1 MNDQRTEVIFT
12 VQLDKPV
19 QISKVVFGSLF
30 NPAYRILPAGSA
42 KVEVSDDGKQY
53 REVAT
58 ASFTRQLPEKGRK
71 AYTDSLSFSPTEA
84 GYVKVTIRNGGT
96 LRNGIDFKTDSPKKL
111 LQAEIY

>member
-1 MNDQRTEVIFT
+1 MVIMFIMTEW
-12 VQLDKPV
+12 
-19 QISKVVFGSLF
+19 
-30 NPAYRILPAGSA
+30 R
-42 KVEVSDDGKQY
+42 VSDDGKQY

-111 LQAEIY
+111 LQADLYIDEIEIY